1 MKKEIALILH
11 PIMKL
16 IFHQFSH
23 QLERSF
29 NLKILIFKLKNLL
42 IMKNRIKNYDNLY
55 FYTKIIQLK
64 IFIFYYFSKTIFKRI
79 HQYSINFN

>member
-23 QLERSF
+23 QLEKSF
-29 NLKILIFKLKNLL
+29 NLKILIFKL
-42 IMKNRIKNYDNLY
+42 IMKNRVKNYDNMY
-55 FYTKIIQLK
+55 FYTIIIQLK
-64 IFIFYYFSKTIFKRI
+64 IFKENIYFLLFFENNI
-79 HQYSINFN
+79 